1 MIGLA
6 AASEKRPNSRPSM
19 THQLEQAIARLS
31 KLSDSDQDAIAT
43 LILDEL
49 ADEQRWQ
56 DAFAGSQDQLARLAR
71 QARKDVQEGRVRDVG
86 MDEL

>member
-1 MIGLA
+1 
-6 AASEKRPNSRPSM
+6 M